1 MSEKYVHPNGK
12 GSLFV
17 NSYKKEGGNQPDY
30 KGTGT
35 TLDGKEVEISAWK
48 GQTQAGDEKISLT
61 LKEPYVKP
69 TNENPPAPAPA
80 PKVEKADPDLP
91 F

>member
-12 GSLFV
+12 GSLFI
-17 NSYKKEGGNQPDY
+17 NSYKKEGVNQPAY

-35 TLDGKEVEISAWK
+35 TIDGKQIEIAAWK
-48 GQTQAGDEKISLT
+48 GQTQSGEEKYSLQFS
-61 LKEPYVKP
+61 EPYVKP
-69 TNENPPAPAPA
+69 E
-80 PKVEKADPDLP
+80 EKSTSSEKKEDDDLG

>member
-17 NSYKKEGGNQPDY
+17 NTNKKDGSNQPDY
-30 KGTGT
+30 RGTAT
-35 TLDGKEVEISAWK
+35 TMYGKEVDISAWK
-48 GQTQAGDEKISLT
+48 GKTQAGAEKLSLNI
-61 LKEPYVKP
+61 KEPYVKP
-69 TNENPPAPAPA
+69 IEDNAPAPAPA
-80 PKVEKADPDLP
+80 PKMEKADPDLP

>member
-12 GSLFV
+12 GSLFI
-17 NSYKKEGGNQPDY
+17 NSKKKEGSNQPDY
-30 KGTGT
+30 RGTGT
-35 TLDGKEVEISAWK
+35 TMDGKEVEISAWK
-48 GQTQAGDEKISLT
+48 GKTQAGAEKLSLNI
-61 LKEPYVKP
+61 KPPYVP
-69 TNENPPAPAPA
+69 EENAPAPEPA